1 MILFTK
7 ITLKTL
13 STEGKNHKWPP
24 CRCEKCDRN
33 MWGHGFV
40 HRYFEGFTQIFMK
53 RYRCP
58 ECKTVVTI
66 RPEGF
71 RHYVRGPIKTIY
83 HSLRTRIASGSW
95 PPETP
100 RQRGGHWLC
109 RFVVHAKMLCET
121 DLLSFLDRCFE
132 KQVSFFA

>member
-1 MILFTK
+1 MISFNK
-7 ITLKTL
+7 ITLQTL
-13 STEGKNHKWPP
+13 STEGKDYKWLP

-40 HRYFEGFTQIFMK
+40 SRYFEGFTQVFMK

-58 ECKTVVTI
+58 ECKTVVTT

-71 RHYVRGPIKTIY
+71 RRYVRSPIEIIY
-83 HSLRTRIASGSW
+83 HSLRIRFSSGSW

-100 RQRGGHWLC
+100 RQRGGHWLR
-109 RFVVHAKMLCET
+109 RFVVHAKMSCET
-121 DLLSFLDRCFE
+121 DLLIFLNRCFE
-132 KQVSFFA
+132 KQLSFFA